1 MRQSGPNEKLS
12 YFGTSHRS
20 YPPLAYPIFFPFG
33 TTGWHFGMPVQE
45 DVVGGPFICIAP
57 YLRYYLVTRS
67 GAQNYITMGRSLF
80 QQKIVDD
87 WSRAEEIRLRWAE
100 THQKENKANNYH
112 IVREAIRNNRINERL
127 PKILP
132 GSITGT
138 NRWYKAHFKNAM
150 ALVREYGKPT
160 FFITFTMDIGCD
172 EVKSQL
178 AQGQSSYDRPDLL
191 NRVFEVKRKEF
202 MKDVTERGIFGV
214 CNAHVSS
221 IEFQKRG
228 APHMHLIIW
237 IENFS
242 KTPSNIDNIICAEI
256 PPKGRPGSQERRLY
270 DLVMKNMIH
279 GPCGSGQRQL
289 SCCKKGKCS
298 RKYPR
303 TFTDTTEIKDDSFA
317 LYRRRDTSSGGNVGT
332 KMYRDQEVHIKNQ
345 WVVPYSPYLLLKY
358 ASHVNVEYCHSI
370 RLVKYLF
377 KYQLKGEDMITVE
390 GLTNEIAAYSQKRYI
405 SATLA
410 HWRIAEF
417 DIVQMKPSVTKLDVH
432 LQDQQYVCYQPNPQS
447 IVEALESAETTTLVG
462 FFEAN
467 ACPI

>member
-1 MRQSGPNEKLS
+1 M
-12 YFGTSHRS
+12 
-20 YPPLAYPIFFPFG
+20 
-33 TTGWHFGMPVQE
+33 
-45 DVVGGPFICIAP
+45 
-57 YLRYYLVTRS
+57 
-67 GAQNYITMGRSLF
+67 
-80 QQKIVDD
+80 
-87 WSRAEEIRLRWAE
+87 
-100 THQKENKANNYH
+100 
-112 IVREAIRNNRINERL
+112 REAIRNNRINEGL

-138 NRWYKAHFKNAM
+138 ERWYKAHFKNAM
-150 ALVREYGKPT
+150 VLVREYGKPT
-160 FFITFTMDIGCD
+160 FFITFTMDVGCD

-178 AQGQSSYDRPDLL
+178 APHQSSYDRPDLL
-191 NRVFEVKRKEF
+191 NREFEVKRKEF
-202 MKDVTERGIFGV
+202 MKDVTQRGAFGV

-256 PPKGRPGSQERRLY
+256 PPKGRPNSPEQRLY
-270 DLVMKNMIH
+270 DLVMKHMIH

-289 SCCKKGKCS
+289 GCCKKGKSS

-303 TFTDTTEIKDDSFA
+303 PFTHTEIKDDSFA
-317 LYRRRDTSSGGNVGT
+317 IYRRRDASSGGNEGT
-332 KMYRDQEVHIKNQ
+332 KMYRNQEVHITNQ

-370 RLVKYLF
+370 KLVKYLF
-377 KYQLKGEDMITVE
+377 KYQLKGEDMITVG
-390 GLTNEIAAYSQKRYI
+390 GLTNEIAAYSHKRYI

-432 LQDQQYVCYQPNPQS
+432 LQDQQFVCYQPNLQS
-447 IVEALESAETTTLVG
+447 IVEALESAETTTLIG

-467 ACPI
+467 ACPIRQELARTLSYEQFPNKFTWNSKQKLWSERKQGYSVGRIINIHPKNSEEFHLRMLLKHRKGVTSFDNIRTVEGIVHPTYKSACIALNLCEDDNNWICCLTEAVQHQMPIQ